1 MADQIRV
8 LVVDDIPETRDHLT
22 KLLGFESDIDVVGS
36 AASGHEALEMAVR
49 LSPDVI
55 LMDINMPDMDG
66 IAATEQLSSI
76 APAAAVVMMSVQ
88 GEADYLRRSMLA
100 GAREFLVKPFSSD
113 ELTASIRQVSA
124 RERDKQSRMAAV
136 PVPVGM
142 VAPPTGR
149 VGGSG
154 EPGVVVAVFS
164 PKGGVGR
171 TTVAVNLAVAAATE
185 LGKKVVIMDGSFQ
198 FGDVG
203 VLLNLNPKSKSIADL
218 IPEIDAGSLDSL
230 DTFLINHTAGIRVL
244 LAPPSPETA
253 EMITAAGVKTV
264 LDRLRADHDLVVVD
278 CTSYFNDTTLAI
290 LDAAD
295 IILTMLSLEIT
306 SIKNMRLFLEVAE
319 QLGYENGKVRLVLNR
334 ADSALGIRVA
344 DVEHSIGRKVD
355 ETIVSDGRSVVYA
368 LNRGVPFFLSNR
380 EAQVSQDILRLA
392 KSVVGEQPRPPTTT
406 VARQPRRSRCSHGD
420 ECRDSRP
427 LGARRGVGDVPPEA
441 NRERPTGCA
450 GAPSSAPPPPGG
462 ELPPSGAPPNVPTTG
477 RLSSQAPVRE
487 SFRDVKFRIQS
498 RVIQDLDP
506 KLDLSNQVE
515 VRRQIEEIFGK
526 VIDEE
531 GLALTRAERVRML
544 EQITDEIIGLGPLE
558 PLLRDETVTE
568 VMVNGPNQVYVE
580 RTGKLEVTDV
590 VFQNDDHVM
599 RIIDRI
605 VAPLGRRIDESS
617 PMVDARLPDGSRVNA
632 IIPPLSLVGPCIT
645 IRKFSAIPLHRGRPD
660 PVRHR

>member
-36 AASGHEALEMAVR
+36 AASGREALEMASR

-66 IAATEQLSSI
+66 IAATEQLSS
-76 APAAAVVMMSVQ
+76 AVPAAAVVMMSVQ

-124 RERDKQSRMAAV
+124 RERDKQSRMAAL
-136 PVPVGM
+136 PV
-142 VAPPTGR
+142 TGS
-149 VGGSG
+149 GGSQGARTG
-154 EPGVVVAVFS
+154 EPGEPGIIVAVFS

-203 VLLNLNPKSKSIADL
+203 VLLNLNPKSKSIAEL
-218 IPEIDAGSLDSL
+218 IPELDAGELDSI

-253 EMITAAGVKTV
+253 EMITAAGVKKV

-295 IILTMLSLEIT
+295 VILTMLSLEIT

-319 QLGYENGKVRLVLNR
+319 QLGYESGKVRLVLNR

-392 KSVVGEQPRPPTTT
+392 RSVIGERSTAAATDDRKSTQ
-406 VARQPRRSRCSHGD
+406 
-420 ECRDSRP
+420 
-427 LGARRGVGDVPPEA
+427 
-441 NRERPTGCA
+441 
-450 GAPSSAPPPPGG
+450 
-462 ELPPSGAPPNVPTTG
+462 
-477 RLSSQAPVRE
+477 
-487 SFRDVKFRIQS
+487 K
-498 RVIQDLDP
+498 
-506 KLDLSNQVE
+506 K
-515 VRRQIEEIFGK
+515 
-526 VIDEE
+526 
-531 GLALTRAERVRML
+531 
-544 EQITDEIIGLGPLE
+544 
-558 PLLRDETVTE
+558 
-568 VMVNGPNQVYVE
+568 
-580 RTGKLEVTDV
+580 
-590 VFQNDDHVM
+590 
-599 RIIDRI
+599 
-605 VAPLGRRIDESS
+605 
-617 PMVDARLPDGSRVNA
+617 
-632 IIPPLSLVGPCIT
+632 SLFAW
-645 IRKFSAIPLHRGRPD
+645 R
-660 PVRHR
+660 